1 MSIKPCNP
9 DLLRAAAEGY
19 CKPGAANPHIWSSNM
34 WEAFE
39 IGIHMHHNLMG
50 IPSHAYKS
58 RGSQYL
64 INYHRFE
71 VKYKN
76 GSPAQVILVEK
87 VQS

>member
-1 MSIKPCNP
+1 MKPCNP
-9 DLLRAAAEGY
+9 DLLKAAAEGY
-19 CKPGAANPHIWSSNM
+19 CKPGAANLNLWSSNM

-39 IGIHMHHNLMG
+39 IGIYMHHNLMSC
-50 IPSHAYKS
+50 PVHAYKS

-64 INYHRFE
+64 INGHRFE

-76 GSPAQVILVEK
+76 GSPATVVK